1 MFPRN
6 IARLTASIIE
16 KSPYTFDVV
25 WARSNYMLIEM
36 NGNYPQGGEAA
47 PDHDL
52 KSVSFEND
60 KTAEVFEIREIKMPM
75 VKESR
80 HEFLQRRIDYHMAL
94 QQKQAEAKYLSMF
107 NTDSH
112 IEDSVVKD
120 RLDWRYL

>member
-6 IARLTASIIE
+6 IARLTASMIE

-25 WARSNYMLIEM
+25 WAKSNYMLIEM
-36 NGNYPQGGEAA
+36 NGNYPKGAEVA

-60 KTAEVFEIREIKMPM
+60 KPAEVFEIREIKMPM

-80 HEFLQRRIDYHMAL
+80 HEIMQRLIDYHRTL
-94 QQKQAEAKYLSMF
+94 QQKQAEEKYVSMF

-120 RLDWRYL
+120 RRDWRYL